1 MRAVDQEQRDTIIN
15 DIDKNIF
22 VEAGAGSGKT
32 RSLVKR
38 MVMMVRKGRKVSEIC
53 AITFTKAAAVEFYS
67 RFETELSEAINSN
80 IPENERKL
88 CEEALLDIDL
98 CFMGTI
104 DAFCNMIL
112 SENPIEAHIPL
123 SSTIVSDEEYKFL
136 IAEEYNNI
144 INSVQTQDEKD
155 ALDDFIRFQYKPE
168 EAFTECVNRLLS
180 KRNYDTKVK
189 DRKAI
194 QNREEAF
201 YQKYQ
206 DEIRKLMK
214 NIVANDGKYI
224 NESNNTSKKAKE
236 FLKDNYWQIDEDWKE
251 IPSIIMNY
259 LNKGFKDVSIIPSG
273 YSEMYKTFS
282 DYFELS
288 KKKLFYAGIK
298 DKMDELIGEYQSIQ
312 ADYTLAFVTMCI
324 DKVSKNLIS
333 KGKLSFFDNL
343 LLFRDLLKEDATNS
357 GKLIKQINS
366 RHKYYLVDEFQDTD
380 PLQSEIV
387 FYLTAITPNEDY
399 TKCKPAPGTLFIVG
413 DPKQSIYRFRNA
425 DVVSYDFIKQLF
437 IKNGDEFLEL
447 TSNFRSNKE
456 LTDYFNNQFK
466 DLFADSHNGLQAPFT
481 KVDYYSDNKE
491 EALLEGVYQYSSD
504 SKNDPSQV
512 GNLIINLVNRKGY
525 KYSDIMV
532 LTNTRPKLRNYME
545 EFEERSIPYEI
556 VGQSMFDKCEP
567 FINLRYLFGAI
578 AYPNNSYYLYKALRK
593 VFKISDSHIYSVFNN
608 KGPNLLNITNDKK
621 IDKIINFYNNNK
633 NKDII
638 VVFDKL
644 LTDFNLLN
652 ISNVRHLEYL
662 YYAKE
667 LLREKVSGG
676 SIITLQEAYKY
687 LCDLTDKD
695 IVERCLSLSKITKD
709 EKEQNNRV
717 LLANVHKVKG
727 LESKI
732 VILTSNYDKK
742 LSSPEDRVEIYSS
755 FEDKKNYVIKISK
768 SGDKKE
774 FIKIDYVKSLDHK
787 TEKTNE
793 GDALQCERDRIAYV
807 AATRAIDALFIS
819 SNSLNKDKENKTP
832 WGILLNSDL
841 IKQDDTLLDKP
852 EEIKTN
858 EIKKSSLITNVI
870 VFDSS
875 FTDKTYEIKSPSK
888 LVNMIEEKEDVI
900 SSTINNDATLKGTVV
915 HRLLELFV
923 SNKFSDSLDTYL
935 SIINNEFILKGKYD
949 DLLKSVYN
957 TMINGG
963 YKQDSGK
970 NADLIGE
977 LRGSDEIITEV
988 PFAYKDENNI
998 YNGIID
1004 LLYKKDNKWFIVDY
1018 KTNLDD
1024 KELDKKYENQ
1034 LEGYKKALSSQG
1046 IEAEAYIYHID
1057 IK

>member
-1 MRAVDQEQRDTIIN
+1 MGAIDQKQRDTIIN
-15 DIDKNIF
+15 EIDKNIF

-144 INSVQTQDEKD
+144 INGVQTQDEKD

-168 EAFTECVNRLLS
+168 EAFTECVNKLLS
-180 KRNYDTKVK
+180 KRNYDTEVK
-189 DRKAI
+189 DRKII
-194 QNREEAF
+194 QKREEAF

-206 DEIRKLMK
+206 NEIRKLMK
-214 NIVANDGKYI
+214 NIVANDGEYI
-224 NESNNTSKKAKE
+224 NESKGASREAKQ
-236 FLKDNYWQIDEDWKE
+236 FLKDNYWQIDEEWKE
-251 IPSIIMNY
+251 VPSIILNY
-259 LNKGFKDVSIIPSG
+259 LNKGLKKVTIIPSG
-273 YSEMYKTFS
+273 YSKMYKAFP
-282 DYFELS
+282 DYFELKT
-288 KKKLFYAGIK
+288 KKYYSGIE
-298 DKMDELIGEYQSIQ
+298 DKMEEIIGEYQSIQ
-312 ADYTLAFVTMCI
+312 ADYTLAFVMLCI

-343 LLFRDLLKEDATNS
+343 LLFRDLLKDDAANG

-366 RHKYYLVDEFQDTD
+366 HHKYYLVDEFQDTD

-387 FYLTAITPNEDY
+387 FYLTAITPNQDY
-399 TKCKPAPGTLFIVG
+399 TKCKPVPGTLFIVG

-425 DVVSYDFIKQLF
+425 DVVSYDFVKQLF

-447 TSNFRSNKE
+447 TTNFRSHE
-456 LTDYFNNQFK
+456 LLTEYFNDQFK
-466 DLFADSHNGLQAPFT
+466 NLFADSHNNLQAPFT
-481 KVDYYSDNKE
+481 KVDYYPDNKE
-491 EALLEGVYQYSSD
+491 KALLEGVYQYTSD
-504 SKNDPSQV
+504 GKNDPSQV
-512 GNLIINLVNRKGY
+512 GNLIINLVNKGY
-525 KYSDIMV
+525 KYRDIMV
-532 LTNTRPKLRNYME
+532 LTSTRPKLRDYME
-545 EFEERSIPYEI
+545 EFEDRSIPYEI

-567 FINLRYLFGAI
+567 FISLRYLFGAI
-578 AYPNNSYYLYKALRK
+578 AYPDNSFYTYKALRK
-593 VFKISDSHIYSVFNN
+593 VLKISDSHIYSVFNN
-608 KGPNLLNITNDKK
+608 KGPNLLNVTNDKK
-621 IDKIINFYNNNK
+621 IDKIINFYNENK
-633 NKDII
+633 DKDII
-638 VVFDKL
+638 VLFDKILSDFDL
-644 LTDFNLLN
+644 L
-652 ISNVRHLEYL
+652 IVSNVRHLEYL

-667 LLREKVSGG
+667 LLREKIADG
-676 SIITLQEAYKY
+676 SIVTIQEAYKY

-742 LSSPEDRVEIYSS
+742 LSSPEERVEIHSS

-768 SGDKKE
+768 PGDKKE
-774 FIKIDYVKSLDHK
+774 FIKIDYVKSLDYK

-819 SNSLNKDKENKTP
+819 SNSLNKEKENKAP
-832 WGILLNSDL
+832 WGTLLKSDL
-841 IKQDDTLLDKP
+841 IKQDDTLLEQP
-852 EEIKTN
+852 EAAKTREIKT
-858 EIKKSSLITNVI
+858 SSLNIDEI
-870 VFDSS
+870 EFDSKY
-875 FTDKTYEIKSPSK
+875 FNKTYEIKSPSK
-888 LVNMIEEKEDVI
+888 LVNKIEEKDEVI
-900 SSTINNDATLKGTVV
+900 SNAINNEATLKGTLV

-923 SNKFSDSLDTYL
+923 SNKFNDSLDIYL
-935 SIINNEFILKGKYD
+935 SIINNEYLLEGKYD
-949 DLLKSVYN
+949 EILKNVYN
-957 TMINGG
+957 AMNNGG
-963 YKQDSGK
+963 FSQDSGK
-970 NADLIGE
+970 ISDLMVE
-977 LRGSDEIITEV
+977 LKGAEEVITEV
-988 PFAYKDENNI
+988 PFAYKDGNDI

-1004 LLYKKDNKWFIVDY
+1004 LLYKKQDKWFIVDY

-1034 LEGYKKALSSQG
+1034 LDGYKKALSSQG
-1046 IEAEAYIYHID
+1046 IKAEAYIYHID

>member
-1 MRAVDQEQRDTIIN
+1 MEAVDQKQRDTIIN
-15 DIDKNIF
+15 EIDKNIF

-53 AITFTKAAAVEFYS
+53 AITFTKAAAIEFYS

-136 IAEEYNNI
+136 IAEEYNSI
-144 INSVQTQDEKD
+144 INGVQTQVEKD
-155 ALDDFIRFQYKPE
+155 ALDDFIRFQYKPK

-180 KRNYDTKVK
+180 KRNYETKVK
-189 DRKAI
+189 DRKTI
-194 QNREEAF
+194 QTREEAF

-214 NIVANDGKYI
+214 NIVANDGKYM
-224 NESNNTSKKAKE
+224 NESNSTSKKAKE

-282 DYFELS
+282 NYFELS
-288 KKKLFYAGIK
+288 KKKIFYAGIK

-312 ADYTLAFVTMCI
+312 ADYTLAFVTLCI
-324 DKVSKNLIS
+324 DKVSKNLIN

-343 LLFRDLLKEDATNS
+343 LLFRDLLKEDAAKG
-357 GKLIKQINS
+357 GKLIQQINS
-366 RHKYYLVDEFQDTD
+366 HHKYYLVDEFQDTD

-387 FYLTAITPNEDY
+387 FYLTAIQPNEDY

-425 DVVSYDFIKQLF
+425 DVVSYDFVKQLF
-437 IKNGDEFLEL
+437 IKNGDVFLEL
-447 TSNFRSNKE
+447 TTNFRSHVL
-456 LTDYFNNQFK
+456 LTNYFNDQFK

-491 EALLEGVYQYSSD
+491 DVLLEGVYQYTSD
-504 SKNDPSQV
+504 NKNDPSQV
-512 GNLIINLVNRKGY
+512 GNLIINLVKKGY
-525 KYSDIMV
+525 KYRDIMV
-532 LTNTRPKLRNYME
+532 LTNTRPKLRDYME
-545 EFEERSIPYEI
+545 EFENRSIPYEI

-578 AYPNNSYYLYKALRK
+578 AHPDNSFYSYKVLRK
-593 VFKISDSHIYSVFNN
+593 VLKISDSHIYSIFNN

-621 IDKIINFYNNNK
+621 IDKIINFYNDNK

-644 LTDFNLLN
+644 LTDFNLLS

-667 LLREKVSGG
+667 LLREKISDG
-676 SIITLQEAYKY
+676 SIITLQEAYKF

-742 LSSPEDRVEIYSS
+742 LSNPEDRVEIHSS
-755 FEDKKNYVIKISK
+755 FEDKKNYVIKITK

-774 FIKIDYVKSLDHK
+774 FIKIDYVKSLDYK

-832 WGILLNSDL
+832 WGTLLKSDL
-841 IKQDDTLLDKP
+841 IKQDDTLLVKP
-852 EEIKTN
+852 EEVQTKEIKTSTLYN
-858 EIKKSSLITNVI
+858 DVIK
-870 VFDSS
+870 FDSK
-875 FTDKTYEIKSPSK
+875 FFDKTYEIKSPSK
-888 LVNMIEEKEDVI
+888 LINIIEEKDEVI
-900 SSTINNDATLKGTVV
+900 SNTINNDATLKGTIV

-923 SNKFSDSLDTYL
+923 SNKFSDSLDNYL
-935 SIINNEFILKGKYD
+935 SIINNEFILEGKYD
-949 DLLKSVYN
+949 VLLKDVYN
-957 TMINGG
+957 TMKNGG
-963 YKQDSGK
+963 FNQDSGK
-970 NADLIGE
+970 IIDLIGE
-977 LRGSDEIITEV
+977 LKGSDEIITEV
-988 PFAYKDENNI
+988 PFAYKDGSDI

-1004 LLYKKDNKWFIVDY
+1004 LLYKKNNKWYIVDY
-1018 KTNLDD
+1018 KTNLDG

-1034 LEGYKKALSSQG
+1034 LEGYKKALFSQG
-1046 IEAEAYIYHID
+1046 IEADAYIYYID